1 MIIGTR
7 CGKGECQSVHE
18 EVGHCK
24 KYTHETRE
32 ANTSERASHLAP
44 RRRLW
49 RRSEKS
55 RALRAPNTRARAY
68 SLGFRQTAQYK
79 IGQPS
84 MAPPASWPSPAT
96 TKVIEVEGCG
106 RGVAAAVDIRA
117 GAPILCEVA
126 LASMNLSSLDMQQD
140 PMLTSALLAAAL
152 LVDSTVHGLTRAL
165 EPQTADGLVLDQAT
179 DAVAEMRRRTP
190 ASATVDDRE
199 LLRLLHVVQ
208 RNALE
213 LLGHQALC
221 VRASMINHSCTPNAT
236 HMGFRRR
243 ADGALCCCIRAVRD
257 IRAGEEVRISY
268 VEDLAC
274 GAAER
279 AAALAHHGFG
289 PDARAADGPLEAW
302 APTAPAPSDPR
313 RAQLERE
320 LSARNSAADAAWSSA
335 SGARA
340 HGESD
345 TAAPKQLFM
354 QAAAHYAQLLQLGSG
369 VLGEG
374 HAMLLQARLRLAK
387 VMMMSGAQRSQ
398 ANSLPL
404 WQAAL
409 AVTRTCVPTHW
420 PALLELLR
428 GAAAAATAAG
438 AEAAAQ
444 AYSAEVRNV
453 LAVLQPQCADVAE

>member
-1 MIIGTR
+1 
-7 CGKGECQSVHE
+7 
-18 EVGHCK
+18 
-24 KYTHETRE
+24 
-32 ANTSERASHLAP
+32 
-44 RRRLW
+44 
-49 RRSEKS
+49 
-55 RALRAPNTRARAY
+55 LRAPNNARRARAY
-68 SLGFRQTAQYK
+68 SLGFRQTAQYQ

-320 LSARNSAADAAWSSA
+320 LSARNSAADAAWNSA
-335 SGARA
+335 ARA

>member
-1 MIIGTR
+1 
-7 CGKGECQSVHE
+7 
-18 EVGHCK
+18 
-24 KYTHETRE
+24 
-32 ANTSERASHLAP
+32 
-44 RRRLW
+44 
-49 RRSEKS
+49 
-55 RALRAPNTRARAY
+55 
-68 SLGFRQTAQYK
+68 
-79 IGQPS
+79 

-140 PMLTSALLAAAL
+140 PMLTAALLAAAL

-179 DAVAEMRRRTP
+179 DAVAEMRRRAP

-320 LSARNSAADAAWSSA
+320 LSARNSAADAAWNSA

>member
-1 MIIGTR
+1 
-7 CGKGECQSVHE
+7 
-18 EVGHCK
+18 
-24 KYTHETRE
+24 
-32 ANTSERASHLAP
+32 
-44 RRRLW
+44 
-49 RRSEKS
+49 
-55 RALRAPNTRARAY
+55 
-68 SLGFRQTAQYK
+68 
-79 IGQPS
+79 
-84 MAPPASWPSPAT
+84 
-96 TKVIEVEGCG
+96 
-106 RGVAAAVDIRA
+106 
-117 GAPILCEVA
+117 
-126 LASMNLSSLDMQQD
+126 MQQD

-179 DAVAEMRRRTP
+179 DAVAEMRRRAP

-335 SGARA
+335 ARA

>member
-1 MIIGTR
+1 
-7 CGKGECQSVHE
+7 
-18 EVGHCK
+18 
-24 KYTHETRE
+24 
-32 ANTSERASHLAP
+32 
-44 RRRLW
+44 
-49 RRSEKS
+49 
-55 RALRAPNTRARAY
+55 
-68 SLGFRQTAQYK
+68 
-79 IGQPS
+79 

-140 PMLTSALLAAAL
+140 PMLTAALLAAAL

-179 DAVAEMRRRTP
+179 DAVAEMRRRAP